1 MTKRGRRSEEEEH
14 VDLVAQSDAFL
25 MALQIYERPPRSLQL
40 REDVPTV
47 YHPQTYRPSSGCSS
61 ASGWDV
67 VTSEKERAAL

>member
-25 MALQIYERPPRSLQL
+25 MALQIYERP
-40 REDVPTV
+40 
-47 YHPQTYRPSSGCSS
+47 QTYRPSSGCSS